1 MQTLLMKEKTNK
13 LALSGT
19 SLVQA
24 LMSPKKTKEKE
35 SSEKQA
41 QKSAEQKLMTQI
53 FPIFNKEKSY
63 QFKQNIDGFDAT
75 LTISMQSEYG
85 KLNLN
90 SLYDFEK
97 KKFIKEGQPGDRK
110 KLCTWLFDTIAT
122 LTKKP
127 SLFPA
132 FEKHLEKRTNDFND
146 VTELLAI
153 KEFTDAFSSHIF
165 IQFDKKNPSNTI
177 FLTDIFTI
185 TTEEETINPWLFSSS
200 WCNILGLNVKEQ
212 LNAEEKNKIFSKLTK
227 NNDWQKDWDSC
238 LKDFYQKDFK
248 DLPEEIKTILTTQ
261 FEANIFSLLLKA
273 TIGETNSTIF
283 TIVKSR
289 SKDNLI
295 LFDIMKT
302 YQL

>member
-1 MQTLLMKEKTNK
+1 MQVLLTKEKTNK

-19 SLVQA
+19 SLVQT
-24 LMSPKKTKEKE
+24 LMTPQKPKE
-35 SSEKQA
+35 STEKQT
-41 QKSAEQKLMTQI
+41 QKSPEQILMTQI
-53 FPIFNKEKSY
+53 LQIFNKEKSY
-63 QFKQNIDGFDAT
+63 LFKHNSDGFDAT
-75 LTISMQSEYG
+75 LAISMQSEYG

-110 KLCTWLFDTIAT
+110 QLCTWLFDTIAT

-127 SLFPA
+127 SLFSA
-132 FEKHLEKRTNDFND
+132 FEKHLTKRTNDFND

-153 KEFTDAFSSHIF
+153 KEFADTFASNIF
-165 IQFDKKNPSNTI
+165 IQFDKQIPSDTI

-185 TTEEETINPWLFSSS
+185 ATEEENINPWLFSPS
-200 WCNILGLNVKEQ
+200 WCKILGLKTKEQ
-212 LNAEEKNKIFSKLTK
+212 LNTEEKNKIFSKLIK
-227 NNDWQKDWDSC
+227 NNDWQKDWDNC
-238 LKDFYQKDFK
+238 LKEFYQKDFK
-248 DLPEEIKTILTTQ
+248 DLPQEIKTILTTQ